1 MGFSGALIIAFAYMF
16 RDFGGIAEAC
26 TAVLSGNFSFSFY
39 FRTVSGLHTQNFE
52 KCRKV
57 IGGPTMGLFTLGVF
71 VPFVSQIPALLGIT
85 FGILIS
91 IWKYVG
97 AFYNP
102 PGAKWTR
109 PLTLDTR

>member
-1 MGFSGALIIAFAYMF
+1 
-16 RDFGGIAEAC
+16 
-26 TAVLSGNFSFSFY
+26 
-39 FRTVSGLHTQNFE
+39 
-52 KCRKV
+52 
-57 IGGPTMGLFTLGVF
+57 MGLFTLGIF
-71 VPFVSQIPALLGIT
+71 VPFVSQIPALIGIC

-91 IWKYVG
+91 IWKYMG

>member
-26 TAVLSGNFSFSFY
+26 TAVLSGKFFNFHSLPDR
-39 FRTVSGLHTQNFE
+39 FRFTQNFQ
-52 KCRKV
+52 KCQKV